1 MPKMEKCKKEQHRL
15 LVTRRK
21 YCPTPPPARL
31 KELQTLALWEKKMGS
46 RKVPGYAGEALE
58 LIMFNTDESKD

>member
-1 MPKMEKCKKEQHRL
+1 MQKMEKCKKEQHRL

-31 KELQTLALWEKKMGS
+31 KELQTLALREKKTGS
-46 RKVPGYAGEALE
+46 RKVPGYEGEALE
-58 LIMFNTDESKD
+58 LIRFNTDESKD